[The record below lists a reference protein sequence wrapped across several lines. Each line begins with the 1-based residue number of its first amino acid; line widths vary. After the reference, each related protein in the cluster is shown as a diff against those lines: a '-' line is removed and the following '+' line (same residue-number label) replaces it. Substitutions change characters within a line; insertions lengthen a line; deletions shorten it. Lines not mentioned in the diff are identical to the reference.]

1 MLLVINFKGI
11 EVPFSENDIAFKIT
25 VEIKETKHQFML
37 RVLLI
42 SFVGHNNM
50 SFHCHEM
57 SLQWFFTFNSPVI
70 FLKYTFEFV
79 FNTAW

>member
-37 RVLLI
+37 RVLL
-42 SFVGHNNM
+42 
-50 SFHCHEM
+50 
-57 SLQWFFTFNSPVI
+57 PVVSALLGI
-70 FLKYTFEFV
+70 IICPFIVMK
-79 FNTAW
+79 